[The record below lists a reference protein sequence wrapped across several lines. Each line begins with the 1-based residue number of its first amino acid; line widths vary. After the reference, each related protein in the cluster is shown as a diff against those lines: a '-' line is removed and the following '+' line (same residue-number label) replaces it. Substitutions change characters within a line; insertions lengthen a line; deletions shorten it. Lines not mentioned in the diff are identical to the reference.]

1 MRNLESLV
9 KAMQL
14 LKQVHPQ
21 LRVAQVEFLL
31 TVALSPSRSQS
42 ELAVECGYTLA
53 AVSRLVDTMGETGR
67 RDGKGRA
74 LGLIQ
79 ARPDSKD
86 DRLLLVTL
94 TSKGKNLIK
103 LLEELTGG
111 STSSRDQME
120 GVR

>member
-9 KAMQL
+9 RTMQL

-31 TVALSPSRSQS
+31 TVAMKPDCSQT

-53 AVSRLVDTMGETGR
+53 AVSRLVDTLGTTGR
-67 RDGKGRA
+67 RDGKGGA

-79 ARPDSKD
+79 ARENPKD
-86 DRLLLVTL
+86 DRLMLISL
-94 TSKGKNLIK
+94 TQKGKNLVDLI
-103 LLEELTGG
+103 EELTYGG
-111 STSSRDQME
+111 KTSGQ
-120 GVR
+120 

>member
-21 LRVAQVEFLL
+21 LRVSQVEFLL
-31 TVALSPSRSQS
+31 TVALAPNRSQS

-67 RDGKGRA
+67 RDGKGGA

-79 ARPDSKD
+79 AKPDPKD
-86 DRLLLVTL
+86 DRYLLVSL

-111 STSSRDQME
+111 STSSRGQVE
-120 GVR
+120 GLR

>member
-1 MRNLESLV
+1 
-9 KAMQL
+9 MQL

-31 TVALSPSRSQS
+31 TVALNPGRSQS

-67 RDGKGRA
+67 RDGKGGA

-79 ARPDSKD
+79 ARPDAKD

-94 TSKGKNLIK
+94 TSRGKQLIK